1 MANGGMMNKIKDRR
15 LSMKTFWEFLRYQ
28 VSNIKSLIC
37 KKLFMRSKVTDRLF
51 LLAYTDTMTGAK
63 NRNAYEEAFVK
74 LRNDAA
80 RLDKIM
86 VVVIDVDNLTVINN
100 THGHH
105 LGDEVIKTVAN
116 CLIKTID
123 TKADVYRV
131 GGDEFVYIAECDILG
146 YISEFRDL
154 IGFENQTR
162 KISFSVSLGYM
173 KYSSEVRKSIDELI
187 IDCDKKMYTYKRKQ
201 KYM

>member
-1 MANGGMMNKIKDRR
+1 
-15 LSMKTFWEFLRYQ
+15 MKTFWEFLRYQ

-116 CLIKTID
+116 CLLKAIG

-131 GGDEFVYIAECDILG
+131 GGDEFVCIAECDISG

-173 KYSSEVRKSIDELI
+173 KYSSEVHKSIDELI

>member
-1 MANGGMMNKIKDRR
+1 MMYKIKDWR
-15 LSMKTFWEFLRYQ
+15 LSMKTFCKFLRNQ

-51 LLAYTDTMTGAK
+51 LLAYTDIMTGAK
-63 NRNAYEEAFVK
+63 NRNAYEEALVK
-74 LRNDAA
+74 LRNDTA
-80 RLDKIM
+80 RLDNIM

-116 CLIKTID
+116 CLLKTIG

-131 GGDEFVYIAECDILG
+131 GGDEFVCIAECDISG

-162 KISFSVSLGYM
+162 KISFLVSLGYM
-173 KYSSEVRKSIDELI
+173 KYSSEVHKSIDELI
-187 IDCDKKMYTYKRKQ
+187 IECDKQMYTYKRKQ

>member
-1 MANGGMMNKIKDRR
+1 MMYKIKDWR
-15 LSMKTFWEFLRYQ
+15 LSMKTFCKFLRNQ

-51 LLAYTDTMTGAK
+51 LLAYTDIMTGAK
-63 NRNAYEEAFVK
+63 NRNAYEEALVK
-74 LRNDAA
+74 LRNDTA
-80 RLDKIM
+80 RLDNIM

-105 LGDEVIKTVAN
+105 LGDEVIKTVAK
-116 CLIKTID
+116 CLLKTIG

-131 GGDEFVYIAECDILG
+131 GGDEFVCITECDILG

-162 KISFSVSLGYM
+162 KVSFSVSLGYM
-173 KYSSEVRKSIDELI
+173 KFNCKIHKSIDELI
-187 IDCDKKMYTYKRKQ
+187 IECDKKMYTYKRKLR
-201 KYM
+201 